1 MNGLYNHGMERRTM
15 LLGGAAL
22 ALVPGLAFAG
32 KRPPKTR
39 LHLGG
44 RITHRKKEVDR
55 KKVKFRFAIYRKN
68 MDKDPIWDELHTLDV
83 VDGRFEVELGKGGS
97 LGTAV
102 EETLNDGGL
111 DEGGV
116 CTTTG
121 EGAVTM
127 YINTLQ
133 RVPAKGAWT
142 PD

>member
-83 VDGRFEVELGKGGS
+83 VDGR
-97 LGTAV
+97 
-102 EETLNDGGL
+102 
-111 DEGGV
+111 
-116 CTTTG
+116 
-121 EGAVTM
+121 
-127 YINTLQ
+127 
-133 RVPAKGAWT
+133 
-142 PD
+142 